1 MISDEYFYALNYDR
15 KSPSIY
21 QVRKMKNRA
30 TKAEMFTEN
39 SHLSLSSTITN
50 FRWWS
55 YPSTYLPG
63 NLEKW
68 EGFSEKFTKCLQI
81 AVWCWWHENLPHLST
96 ENIPVWTRIWR
107 YFLTENEMFSVMP
120 KSAWDILY
128 NIPTIWPPA
137 APCKVQLFLW
147 GKLLRRVSG
156 RPSAERITLLCGL
169 WFHCHN
175 K

>member
-1 MISDEYFYALNYDR
+1 MISDEYFYAPNRDR
-15 KSPSIY
+15 RYPSIY
-21 QVRKMKNRA
+21 QVRKMENRA
-30 TKAEMFTEN
+30 RKAEMFTEN

-68 EGFSEKFTKCLQI
+68 EEFSEKFIKCLQI
-81 AVWCWWHENLPHLST
+81 AAWCWWHENLPHLST
-96 ENIPVWTRIWR
+96 EKIPFWTRILR
-107 YFLTENEMFSVMP
+107 NILPEIESFSVMP
-120 KSAWDILY
+120 KSVWDILY
-128 NIPTIWPPA
+128 DIPIIWLPA
-137 APCKVQLFLW
+137 APCLVQLFLC
-147 GKLLRRVSG
+147 GKLLRRVSDS
-156 RPSAERITLLCGL
+156 PSAKLRTSLCSL

>member
-21 QVRKMKNRA
+21 QVRKMENRA
-30 TKAEMFTEN
+30 RKAEMFTES
-39 SHLSLSSTITN
+39 SHLSLSSTITH

-68 EGFSEKFTKCLQI
+68 EGFSENFTECLQI
-81 AVWCWWHENLPHLST
+81 AILCWWHENLPQLST
-96 ENIPVWTRIWR
+96 EKIPFGTRIWR

-120 KSAWDILY
+120 KSLWDILY
-128 NIPTIWPPA
+128 DIPTIWPPA

-147 GKLLRRVSG
+147 GKLLRRVSDSL
-156 RPSAERITLLCGL
+156 SAERRTPFRTVQAHG
-169 WFHCHN
+169 HN